1 MFTNDSGQA
10 HIVAYIRSLWVD
22 TTTIMTLNAI
32 NTPDDLGIKSKYY
45 LIIRSLQSTVA
56 RHVSAFPQL
65 SAIDMFLDIALPE
78 AERDED
84 YLQRLD
90 ALCSHLHQLS
100 TGSYVI
106 RHLHCNLCADV
117 EAVRNSTFRFPHRE
131 HYLTLP
137 D

>member
-1 MFTNDSGQA
+1 
-10 HIVAYIRSLWVD
+10 
-22 TTTIMTLNAI
+22 MTLNAI
-32 NTPDDLGIKSKYY
+32 HTPDNLGIKSKYY
-45 LIIRSLQSTVA
+45 LIIRSFQATVA
-56 RHVSAFPQL
+56 KHLSAFPQL
-65 SAIDMFLDIALPE
+65 SAIDMLLDIALPE

-100 TGSYVI
+100 TGSYII
-106 RHLHCNLCADV
+106 RHLHYNLCADV
-117 EAVRNSTFRFPHRE
+117 EAVRNSTFLFPQSE

>member
-1 MFTNDSGQA
+1 
-10 HIVAYIRSLWVD
+10 
-22 TTTIMTLNAI
+22 MTLNAI
-32 NTPDDLGIKSKYY
+32 RTPDNLGIKSKYY

-56 RHVSAFPQL
+56 KHLPAFPQL
-65 SAIDMFLDIALPE
+65 SAIDIFLDIALPE

-106 RHLHCNLCADV
+106 RHLHYNLSILSGRGSRRLSSQAADAGGHCFV
-117 EAVRNSTFRFPHRE
+117 
-131 HYLTLP
+131 TLKFMP
-137 D
+137 LRWFSMQVAGA